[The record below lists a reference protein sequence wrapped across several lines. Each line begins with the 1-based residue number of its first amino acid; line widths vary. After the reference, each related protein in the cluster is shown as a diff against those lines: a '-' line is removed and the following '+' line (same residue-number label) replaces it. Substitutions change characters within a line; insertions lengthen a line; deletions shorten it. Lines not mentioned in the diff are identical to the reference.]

1 MSQTVPI
8 FRSELQESV
17 LRTLFRS
24 DEPLSSAEI
33 ARVTGEPASSV
44 SREVR
49 TLTKA
54 GVLTARPVGR
64 RSLVS
69 FDESS
74 PVVPGMRMI
83 LSAMTRRGFRP
94 RSKLGWVVAS
104 HRKALVALAGE
115 HGLLRPRLF
124 GSVARGEDGPES
136 DVDIL
141 VDVAHGH
148 GLGDLAAFASA
159 ATDLMGVR
167 VDVADAAALIPDVV
181 REVAHEAVRL

>member
-17 LRTLFRS
+17 LRALFES
-24 DEPLSSAEI
+24 DEPLSSTEI
-33 ARVTGEPASSV
+33 VRTTGKPSSSV

-49 TLTKA
+49 TLAQA
-54 GVLTARPVGR
+54 GILKTQPVGR
-64 RSLVS
+64 RTLVS

-74 PVVPGMRMI
+74 PVVPGIRMI
-83 LSAMTRRGFRP
+83 LSASAPRGFQP

-115 HGLLRPRLF
+115 HGLQRPRLF
-124 GSVARGEDGPES
+124 GSVARGEDGPDS

-141 VDVAHGH
+141 VDVAPGR

-159 ATDLMGVR
+159 ATDLLGVT

-181 REVAHEAVRL
+181 REVAREAVPL